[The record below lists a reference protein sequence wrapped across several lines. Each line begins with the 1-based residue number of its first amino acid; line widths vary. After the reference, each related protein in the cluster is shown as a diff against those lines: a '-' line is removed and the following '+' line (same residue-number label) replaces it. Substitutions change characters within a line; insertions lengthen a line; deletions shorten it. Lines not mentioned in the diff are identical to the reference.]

1 MTPVNVPRLVSKLL
15 SENMSVNGVAW
26 LAVMC
31 EKLIVAADAV
41 LCHGQQYNRSQKS
54 AILHVSLTFSV
65 PENFHAP

>member
-1 MTPVNVPRLVSKLL
+1 
-15 SENMSVNGVAW
+15 MSVNGVAW

-65 PENFHAP
+65 PENFHALQ